1 MGGSVRNCK
10 LCLERMDF
18 SAFSMCQRCLNEME
32 KVRSYVK
39 KHPNGSVDEIAQAI
53 NMSTDRVLKIIDFS
67 LQRGTK

>member
-39 KHPNGSVDEIAQAI
+39 KQPSSSVEEIAQAI
-53 NMSTDRVLKIIDFS
+53 NLSIERVLKIIDFS